1 MTCEN
6 MSDKEEPVYWQV
18 HMLIERCAFARAGL
32 IGNPSDGY
40 FGKTI
45 AVIVRNYQ
53 ARVTIYEAPRISIRG
68 GHRDRLEYGS
78 FSEFLDDVHQNGYYG
93 GVRLIKAAIKKF
105 NDWCAAK
112 DIRLDRTFAIEYD
125 TNIPVRVGLAGSS
138 AIVTATIRALMAYFH
153 VEIPKPQLPTLI
165 LSVEL
170 EELGIGAGLQDR
182 VIQVY
187 ENAVFMDFDKTRMER
202 DGHGLYEPLDP
213 ALLPPLFVAYHDNL
227 AEGTELTHN
236 DLRSRFNRGEPAV
249 LDAIRHWA
257 DLAEQARLLLLE
269 GKGLEVG
276 ALMNEAFDLRASL
289 IRISPGNMELVRRGR
304 EQGAFT
310 QFCGSGGAII
320 GVYDGD
326 PNRLRHLRISYAE
339 MGAELIVPLIQS
351 ASRTTAEAAGALRS

>member
-1 MTCEN
+1 M
-6 MSDKEEPVYWQV
+6 M
-18 HMLIERCAFARAGL
+18 IERCAYARAGL

-53 ARVTIYEAPRISIRG
+53 ARVTMYEAPRIIIRG
-68 GHRDRLEYGS
+68 GHRDRLEFSSY
-78 FSEFLDDVHQNGYYG
+78 SEFLDDVHLNGYYG

-125 TNIPVRVGLAGSS
+125 TNVPVRVGLAGSS
-138 AIVTATIRALMAYFH
+138 AIVTATIRALMAFFH
-153 VEIPKPQLPTLI
+153 VEIPKPVLPGLI

-187 ENAVFMDFDKTRMER
+187 ENAVFMDFEKARMER
-202 DGHGLYEPLDP
+202 DGYGLYEPLDP
-213 ALLPPLFVAYHDNL
+213 TLLPPLFVAYHDNL
-227 AEGTELTHN
+227 AEGTELTHY
-236 DLRSRFNRGEPAV
+236 DLRSRFNRGEQDV
-249 LDAIRHWA
+249 LDAIQHWA
-257 DLAEQARLLLLE
+257 DLAEQSRILLQD
-269 GKGLEVG
+269 GKGMAIG
-276 ALMNEAFDLRASL
+276 PLMNEAFDLRASL

-320 GVYDGD
+320 GCYDGD
-326 PNRLRHLRISYAE
+326 PARLRRLRISYAE
-339 MGAELIVPLIQS
+339 MGAELIVPQIQAVS
-351 ASRTTAEAAGALRS
+351 KTNGEAVGAIRL